1 MLGET
6 VCDSGFII
14 TDNVGVALD
23 VIAIVGELVMLGII
37 DELEPKVF
45 EPDKMIVPLV
55 VSDALPVIERG
66 VTSVVDVNVASGVSD
81 GVKVGESVD
90 EGTALEVMLA
100 LPPKEIV
107 DGGVSDGDCVE
118 SGVGVIELLVV
129 AEETLKLELG
139 VTVLEPVD
147 ESEPVSALEG
157 VAEKVDSALGV
168 SLALAPIEIVD
179 GGVEDGD
186 DDSEEVGELVASG
199 VIGGDCDDDSEEV
212 GDDVEEGESLE
223 DCVSVG
229 VNVFELV
236 PDPDKVGDTELL
248 DVIDAL
254 APRVT
259 VVDGVAV
266 FEEVTEALAEA
277 DALTAAL
284 ILKITLGLDTT
295 LIVAVVIND
304 DEIITLTLE

>member
-45 EPDKMIVPLV
+45 EPDKMIDTLV

-66 VTSVVDVNVASGVSD
+66 VTSVVDVNVASGVID

-90 EGTALEVMLA
+90 EGTALEVKLA

-107 DGGVSDGDCVE
+107 DGGVSDG
-118 SGVGVIELLVV
+118 
-129 AEETLKLELG
+129 
-139 VTVLEPVD
+139 
-147 ESEPVSALEG
+147 
-157 VAEKVDSALGV
+157 VDSALGV
-168 SLALAPIEIVD
+168 SLALAPIEIVG
-179 GGVEDGD
+179 GGVEEG
-186 DDSEEVGELVASG
+186 
-199 VIGGDCDDDSEEV
+199 DDDSEEV

-223 DCVSVG
+223 DCVCVG

-236 PDPDKVGDTELL
+236 PDPDKVGDAELL

-259 VVDGVAV
+259 LVDGVAV
-266 FEEVTEALAEA
+266 FEEVTDALAEA